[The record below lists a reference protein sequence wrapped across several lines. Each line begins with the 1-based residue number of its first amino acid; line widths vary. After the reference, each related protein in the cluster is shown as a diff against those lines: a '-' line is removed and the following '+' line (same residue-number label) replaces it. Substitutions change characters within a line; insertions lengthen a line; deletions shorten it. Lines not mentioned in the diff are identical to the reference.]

1 MDRVLHQIHDN
12 KGLFKEESV
21 AISCFLEHLRPWL
34 DLFESKGHESVLN
47 SRRDPGP
54 LWELVDLLLESRNRV
69 WARVFIETLGL
80 TLHIKP
86 KLQLWAQQLDI
97 AGAFHSCSHLLCT
110 RQLISDV
117 YVNN

>member
-12 KGLFKEESV
+12 RGLFKEESV
-21 AISCFLEHLRPWL
+21 NISCILDHLRPWL

-47 SRRDPGP
+47 SRREPGA

-69 WARVFIETLGL
+69 WARVFIQTLSL

-86 KLQLWAQQLDI
+86 RLQLWAQQLDN
-97 AGAFHSCSHLLCT
+97 AGVFQSHSSSHPLCPE
-110 RQLISDV
+110 LCV
-117 YVNN
+117 